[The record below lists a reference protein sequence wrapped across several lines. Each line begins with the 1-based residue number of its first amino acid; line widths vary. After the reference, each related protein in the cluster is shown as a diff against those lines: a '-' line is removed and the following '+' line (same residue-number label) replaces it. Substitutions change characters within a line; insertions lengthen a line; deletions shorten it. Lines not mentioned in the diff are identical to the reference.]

1 MTYNCIIRSCRI
13 KCNIFLSTTAW
24 LSHLRNKLRVYPN
37 TLLPFVSHPLQ
48 RQLAHK
54 HTVSSLPNILTPV
67 PSLPRSLSFSLSL
80 SVSPQQHE
88 LFLLAPYHTEIHS
101 LFLTDS
107 LCSLFLSQ
115 TQLLPFLSSLS
126 LSFSHSLSL
135 WTFYIIISFPLF
147 LYRLFV
153 SLSKTRVF
161 TLFYLSH
168 SLAYLLS
175 PTLSQSHVRST
186 SLSHTHI
193 ENTQLEKNIK
203 QCRLIQRWTDCSSLN
218 LPPDSIVRHWG
229 ISFINVS

>member
-126 LSFSHSLSL
+126 LSFSHSLTLNILYHNLIPSIFISTLCLPLQNTRFYFVLSL
-135 WTFYIIISFPLF
+135 PLS
-147 LYRLFV
+147 RV
-153 SLSKTRVF
+153 SSI
-161 TLFYLSH
+161 SH
-168 SLAYLLS
+168 S
-175 PTLSQSHVRST
+175 LSQSHVRST

-203 QCRLIQRWTDCSSLN
+203 QCRLIQR
-218 LPPDSIVRHWG
+218 
-229 ISFINVS
+229 